1 MVPTTCGTSSAPVGT
16 HIKGSDETLHPRPDE
31 PFLNPRAPMRIR
43 TDSARKLTGDIA
55 ALLSED
61 LLQESQ
67 TIPVVVYCQDSE
79 ALTSLED
86 LLVEFGG
93 QVRHT
98 HNLTG
103 AASAW
108 IPLSAVRELAGA
120 DLVTEIELDQPSQIA

>member
-1 MVPTTCGTSSAPVGT
+1 MPV
-16 HIKGSDETLHPRPDE
+16 
-31 PFLNPRAPMRIR
+31 R

-67 TIPVVVYCQDSE
+67 TVPVVVYCQDSE

-86 LLVEFGG
+86 LLEEYGG

-98 HNLTG
+98 HSLTG

-108 IPLSAVRELAGA
+108 ISLSAIRELADV